1 MPNGGGGLRGTLVG
15 CANPDAVGLSAAE
28 RARCNERFGVDIGG
42 APKFDGISPAK
53 RRAFDKAADRQ
64 DADTRYR
71 DTVPRGEP
79 AHPLSSGAGDT
90 SRGPSSVIPSGPPH

>member
-42 APKFDGISPAK
+42 APKLDGISPTK
-53 RRAFDKAADRQ
+53 RRDFDKAAARQ

-79 AHPLSSGAGDT
+79 AHPRHVLGT
-90 SRGPSSVIPSGPPH
+90 WF